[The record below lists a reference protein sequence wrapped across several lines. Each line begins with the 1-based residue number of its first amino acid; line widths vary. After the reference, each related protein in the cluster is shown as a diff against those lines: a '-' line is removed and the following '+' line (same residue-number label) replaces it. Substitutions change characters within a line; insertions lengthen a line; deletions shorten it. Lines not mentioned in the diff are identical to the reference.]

1 MSSSA
6 EPPAPRIVRLS
17 RTDDPTAY
25 VLIHV
30 SKSGSKPLDLK
41 LVATEGE
48 APYVGSVRQSH
59 VKSLRAKNYQGS
71 DDEWVRVLSYVLKQS
86 PPSDDDVGWTTGLEV
101 TARIRGEGD
110 EDKELVI
117 LIRKRIDTI
126 TQRLGSISLKQ
137 DDEQAIE
144 LFEWTAITASAAD
157 ALETQLASLRA
168 RYRTAEDTISKLN
181 SQLEELVRAKSEHE
195 DQLIAKCVQLLNEKK
210 LKIRNQQRL
219 LATANANPAKVHEV
233 EAAVSDGPRR
243 RKAGASRVSKRKA
256 AAPVE
261 TDSDEDGFEKMEV
274 DKPKGRVPAAAAEED
289 EEEEEETDSDRPSTP
304 QPLEDEEETASD
316 DDLDDNEAIPS
327 PSGKEPKEAEVNAV
341 GAIQRNAG
349 PPTLQNRHTPPP
361 RRELPFKRT
370 RAKDQNKSPPAEK
383 PPPSRPSPAD
393 DGETDDD
400 EL

>member
-6 EPPAPRIVRLS
+6 EPPAPRILRLS

-30 SKSGSKPLDLK
+30 SRSGSEPLDLK

-48 APYVGSVRQSH
+48 APYVGSVRQSR

-71 DDEWVRVLSYVLKQS
+71 DDEWVQILSYVLRQS
-86 PPSDDDVGWTTGLEV
+86 PPSDHDATWTTGLEV
-101 TARIRGEGD
+101 TASIRGEGD

-157 ALETQLASLRA
+157 TLETQVASLSA
-168 RYRTAEDTISKLN
+168 RYRAAEDTISKLN
-181 SQLEELVRAKSEHE
+181 AQLEELVRAKSEHE

-219 LATANANPAKVHEV
+219 LASSNVDPGKAHEL
-233 EAAVSDGPRR
+233 EAAVSDGSRR
-243 RKAGASRVSKRKA
+243 RKAGASRVSKRKVA
-256 AAPVE
+256 TPVDA
-261 TDSDEDGFEKMEV
+261 DSDEDGFEKMEV
-274 DKPKGRVPAAAAEED
+274 DTPKGRRPPAAAPDE

-316 DDLDDNEAIPS
+316 DDMEDNEAIP
-327 PSGKEPKEAEVNAV
+327 PPAGKEAKVAEVNAV
-341 GAIQRNAG
+341 GGIQRNAG
-349 PPTLQNRHTPPP
+349 PPALQSRHTPPP

-370 RAKDQNKSPPAEK
+370 RARDQRQSPPAEK
-383 PPPSRPSPAD
+383 PPPSRPSPED
-393 DGETDDD
+393 DEETDDD